1 MRCLAIP
8 FWVCTLGSTV
18 TPCSRIQDRSPLPAW
33 LGRVALWLA
42 TALVAF
48 GQTEPRNAREIAPE
62 GAQMPTWK
70 VDPEFLYENFT
81 FVRVRYTVDGTYGF
95 GHDPETRW
103 LTDAPD
109 SDLNFG
115 WRLQQLTSVRVHP
128 DGDFVSLTDKRLSQ
142 YPFIYI
148 VEPGRMRLAEDEV
161 VALRNYLLN
170 GGFLMFDDFWGE
182 REWRPL
188 KAELARVFPDR
199 EPQELADDHPIFSCV
214 FPLKERPQ
222 VPNVETGIASEFTHN
237 TSERNSGP
245 PHYRAIYDDKGRM
258 MVIICHNT
266 DNGDGWE
273 QEGVNAYY
281 FKEFSEKKAYPLG
294 INIIFYSMT
303 H

>member
-1 MRCLAIP
+1 MINHIDNWASRLMAILLAWFAFVP
-8 FWVCTLGSTV
+8 HASA
-18 TPCSRIQDRSPLPAW
+18 QSPLDP
-33 LGRVALWLA
+33 G
-42 TALVAF
+42 
-48 GQTEPRNAREIAPE
+48 EPRNAREVASE

-70 VDPEFLYENFT
+70 VDPEFLYENFA

-95 GHDPETRW
+95 GGSENRW

-109 SDLNFG
+109 SDLNFS
-115 WRLQQLTSVRVHP
+115 WRLQQLTSIRVHP
-128 DGDFVSLTDKRLSQ
+128 DGDFISLTDDRLSN

-148 VEPGRMRLAEDEV
+148 VEPGRLHFSEAEIS
-161 VALRNYLLN
+161 ALRKYLLN

-188 KAELARVFPDR
+188 KLELARLFPDR

-214 FPLKERPQ
+214 FPLKEKPQ
-222 VPNVETGIASEFTHN
+222 VPNVLTGIRSEMTGI
-237 TSERNSGP
+237 TYEKGAGP
-245 PHYRAIYDDKGRM
+245 PHYRAIFDDKGRM

-273 QEGVNAYY
+273 QEGVSEYY